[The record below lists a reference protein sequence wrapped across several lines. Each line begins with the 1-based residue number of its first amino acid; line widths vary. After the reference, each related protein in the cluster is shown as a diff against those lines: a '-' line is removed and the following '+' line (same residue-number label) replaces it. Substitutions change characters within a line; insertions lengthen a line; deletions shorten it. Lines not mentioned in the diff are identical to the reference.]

1 MKKRQLFISIVLG
14 VYLAALIPGVVMAA
28 KPIDFLATGN
38 VTVLEPVEYPDV
50 FPAGNS
56 GRWVVA
62 SRYLAGELVGDI
74 PGSFAFT
81 MTYTANVKL
90 PEEAGNLHGT
100 LKMNGYT
107 LKVNGKTG
115 AVAEDTIRISG
126 HWTFIEGAKGH
137 GEFEA
142 ELVFDTSTGELIP
155 KLSLIQLTGEWQPE
169 G

>member
-1 MKKRQLFISIVLG
+1 MKKRQLFISLVLG

-28 KPIDFLATGN
+28 KPIDFEATGN
-38 VTVLEPVEYPDV
+38 ITFLEPAGDAGV

-62 SRYLAGELVGDI
+62 SRDLAGELAGDI
-74 PGSFAFT
+74 LGSFTFT
-81 MTYTANVKL
+81 MTYTANVTL

-100 LKMNGYT
+100 LKMDGYT
-107 LKVNGKTG
+107 LKVTGKTG

-142 ELVFDTSTGELIP
+142 ELVFDANEELIP
-155 KLSLIQLTGEWQPE
+155 EDSLIQLTGEWQPE